1 MTMTSIDSRPQA
13 ATTAVS
19 SESAETV
26 TRGDRVRQILG
37 RQEVT
42 LVGVIIAFGVVMGIL
57 NPTFLSAGN
66 LLDLVSS
73 TVVYFVVACG
83 LTLVIVAGGFDFS
96 AGSMFTLGGI
106 SATWLMSL
114 GVFWPIA
121 CIIGIVLGGAVGLLN
136 AVVIDRLHVP
146 AIITTL
152 GMFYFIGG
160 AVVLFTGGNSIGPLP
175 DSFDTFGSGSVFS
188 IPYLIFYGI
197 VIGAVYHVVL
207 ERTRFGYNVKA
218 VGGGLSAAIANG
230 ISARRTNL
238 LIYGGGAAIAALGGI
253 LYSARTGSGSVSA
266 GGSDIT
272 LTAVSAVLIGGT
284 SLFGGVGTITGTAL
298 GALLF
303 ATIDNG
309 LAVANV
315 PALYSDMI
323 IGAILVLAVAVD
335 AYRRRRSFRVFR
347 K

>member
-1 MTMTSIDSRPQA
+1 MTKLEERPTRMTA
-13 ATTAVS
+13 N
-19 SESAETV
+19 SEPEGAEAV
-26 TRGDRVRQILG
+26 TRGDRVRQVLA

-42 LVGVIIAFGVVMGIL
+42 LVGVILAFGIVMGIL
-57 NPTFLSAGN
+57 NPAFLSAGN

-83 LTLVIVAGGFDFS
+83 LTLVIVASGFDFS
-96 AGSMFTLGGI
+96 VGSVFTLGGI
-106 SATWLMSL
+106 SATWLMSV

-121 CIIGIVLGGAVGLLN
+121 CVLGIVLGGAAGLVN
-136 AVVIDRLHVP
+136 AVIIDRLHVP
-146 AIITTL
+146 PIITTL
-152 GMFYFIGG
+152 GSFYFIAG
-160 AVVLFTGGNSIGPLP
+160 AVVLFTGGNSIGYLP
-175 DSFDTFGSGSVFS
+175 DGFNAFGSGSILSV
-188 IPYLIFYGI
+188 PYLIIYGI
-197 VIGAVYHVVL
+197 VIGVAYHIVL

-218 VGGGLSAAIANG
+218 VGGGLPAAIANG

-238 LIYGGGAAIAALGGI
+238 WIYGGGAAIAALGGI

-266 GGSDIT
+266 GGADIT

-309 LAVANV
+309 LAVASV
-315 PALYSDMI
+315 PALYSNMI

-335 AYRRRRSFRVFR
+335 AYRRRRSFRIFR